1 MMTELKVAL
10 TKMRDA
16 GDLQGFKKMMAVHA
30 EQIDYTFGEDVGL
43 IRQDADLY
51 EGGSRLKLKSLTL
64 PIAFVKG

>member
-1 MMTELKVAL
+1 MMSKLKEAL

-16 GDLQGFKKMMAVHA
+16 GDLQGYKEMVAVHA

-51 EGGSRLKLKSLTL
+51 EEAGKK
-64 PIAFVKG
+64 